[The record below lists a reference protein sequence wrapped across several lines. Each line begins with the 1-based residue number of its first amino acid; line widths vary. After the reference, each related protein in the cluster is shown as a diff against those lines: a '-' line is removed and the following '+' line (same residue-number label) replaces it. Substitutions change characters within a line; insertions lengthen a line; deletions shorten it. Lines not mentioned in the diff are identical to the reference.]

1 MIRNKNVL
9 KSLARLLREADEEPQ
24 KEEGEDSL
32 DAQIDKYLSQY
43 ESEAKSSKNEGLDF
57 RSMTRGFLLKEEGED
72 DSETESNSENEEETQ
87 LTEEDIDIQSFSS
100 SIVRLIDNYD
110 SLLEVRNTIL
120 RRATNFLAK
129 NYSQGVVDIFKEELL
144 ETHDI
149 EIGKSDS
156 EKEDEFEP
164 PKAGAA
170 GPMGGGAGGA

>member
-9 KSLARLLREADEEPQ
+9 RSLAKFLREADEKPQ

-43 ESEAKSSKNEGLDF
+43 ESEAKSSKNEGLNF
-57 RSMTRGFLLKEEGED
+57 RSMTRQFLLKEEGDKETPEED
-72 DSETESNSENEEETQ
+72 EDESPE
-87 LTEEDIDIQSFSS
+87 LTTEDIDIQSFSS
-100 SIVRLIDNYD
+100 SVVRLVDNYD

-120 RRATNFLAK
+120 RRATNFLFK
-129 NYSQGVVDIFKEELL
+129 NYSQDVVDLFKEELL

-149 EIGKSDS
+149 EIGKSDL
-156 EKEDEFEP
+156 EKDDEFEA

-170 GPMGGGAGGA
+170 GPLGGGGVSGG